1 MAEEKKPKLSAL
13 ALAKRSP
20 DYASTAF
27 TIDDVRQI
35 RPAWDRGEAQYF
47 LEKHEVELAHMMLEV
62 GRQILQKLIEQR
74 EKEAS
79 YA

>member
-1 MAEEKKPKLSAL
+1 MAENQKPTISAL

-27 TIDDVRQI
+27 TVDDVRQI

-74 EKEAS
+74 EKEARS
-79 YA
+79 A